1 MVYFTFFPNLY
12 KKQVLSNIWMT
23 DRLEILQNYINT
35 KPWQFTIPVM
45 TNKQPILTGFVQS
58 DEILFLN
65 GVQNNNQRLLRKTI
79 DDDNIN

>member
-1 MVYFTFFPNLY
+1 
-12 KKQVLSNIWMT
+12 MT
-23 DRLEILQNYINT
+23 DRLEILQNSINS
-35 KPWQFTIPVM
+35 KPWQFTIPGM

-58 DEILFLN
+58 DGILFLN